1 MFLVFISICLLAH
14 SQAKPITE
22 TSATATAATETTATT
37 ADLVPEHHDD
47 GEVQIY

>member
-1 MFLVFISICLLAH
+1 MILVFISICLLAH

-22 TSATATAATETTATT
+22 TSTTETATATVT